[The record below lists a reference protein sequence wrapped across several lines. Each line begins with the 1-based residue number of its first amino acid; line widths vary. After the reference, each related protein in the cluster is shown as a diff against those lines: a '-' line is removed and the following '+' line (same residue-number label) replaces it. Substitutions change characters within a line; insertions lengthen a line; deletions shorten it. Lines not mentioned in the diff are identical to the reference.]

1 MTPPRE
7 TRHRMWAEVE
17 ADWDL
22 VIIGGGIT
30 GAGLFHEAARAGV
43 RCLLLEA
50 HDFGS
55 GTSSR
60 SSKLVHGGARY
71 MKNLQFHLT
80 FESVRERDRLVRQAP
95 GLVHK
100 LPFMLTN
107 YRSDPTPAW
116 MYAAGFALFDWM
128 AGKWEH
134 ERLAPANMLAR
145 CPQLNA
151 DGLESGILYF
161 DAETDD
167 SRLVY
172 RLTQEG
178 RLAGGLALNYA
189 RVAGF
194 HRSPDR
200 QVRGVQVFDTSG
212 ESLPTVRASAAV
224 VVNATGAWADSLRQ
238 QLGRGDRLRLL
249 RGAHLIFSGDRF
261 PLQQAISLLH
271 PVDRRLLFA
280 IPWEGGVVFGTTD
293 LDLAQPMTTDLAITQ
308 TETDY
313 LFAALDH
320 SFPGLAL
327 GPDDVVSTFAGVRSV
342 IDTGKT
348 DPSRE
353 SREHAIWQ
361 EDGLVTVTGGKLT
374 IFRRMAHDVL
384 RHIRHQLPGR
394 PSFDPAAPILPLAP
408 ALPADAALLPAA
420 GQRLVGRLG
429 TLAVEALA
437 GAADADLLP
446 IGGTPT
452 VWAEIGWAARAESI
466 VHLEDILL
474 RRTRLGLLLPDGGAA
489 HHDRLRAIVQ
499 PALGWDDDLW
509 RQEWDAYQALCRRC
523 HNLPQPG

>member
-1 MTPPRE
+1 MKAALPNRSQDWGQLE
-7 TRHRMWAEVE
+7 S
-17 ADWDL
+17 DWDL
-22 VIIGGGIT
+22 IIIGGGIT

-71 MKNLQFHLT
+71 LKNLQFHMT

-107 YRSDPTPAW
+107 YRSDPTPSW
-116 MYAAGFALFDWM
+116 MYAVGFALFDLM

-134 ERLAPANMLAR
+134 KHLSPADMLKH
-145 CPQLNA
+145 CPQLNRE
-151 DGLESGILYF
+151 GLESGILYF

-172 RLTQEG
+172 RLIQEG
-178 RLAGGLALNYA
+178 RRAGGLALNYA
-189 RVAGF
+189 RVLEFIRAPEG
-194 HRSPDR
+194 D
-200 QVRGVQVFDTSG
+200 VRGVQVSDTSG
-212 ESLPTVRASAAV
+212 EGRPATRAGAAV
-224 VVNATGAWADSLRQ
+224 VVHATGAWADGLRQ
-238 QLGRGDRLRLL
+238 LLGRGQRLRLL
-249 RGAHLIFSGDRF
+249 RGAHLIFPGNRF

-280 IPWEGGVVFGTTD
+280 IPWEAASLFGTTD
-293 LDLAQPMTTDLAITQ
+293 LDLGGPMTTDLAITQ
-308 TETDY
+308 SEVDY

-320 SFPGLAL
+320 SFPDLAL
-327 GPDDVVSTFAGVRSV
+327 GPEDVVSSFAGVRSV
-342 IDTGKT
+342 IDTGKS

-384 RHIRHQLPGR
+384 RRIRHQLPGR
-394 PSFDPAAPILPLAP
+394 PSFDPGAPILPLAATP
-408 ALPADAALLPAA
+408 PNNDALPPEVS
-420 GQRLVGRLG
+420 QRLVGRLG
-429 TLAVEALA
+429 SLA
-437 GAADADLLP
+437 GQALEQAAPSDLLP
-446 IGGTPT
+446 IEGTPT
-452 VWAEIGWAARAESI
+452 LWTELAWAARSESV
-466 VHLEDILL
+466 VHLEDLLL
-474 RRTRLGLLLPDGGAA
+474 RRTRLGLLLPSGAA
-489 HHDRLRAIVQ
+489 ALHDRLRQVAQ
-499 PALGWDDDLW
+499 PALGWDDARWQREWQAYLALW
-509 RQEWDAYQALCRRC
+509 QTYHSTPDRS
-523 HNLPQPG
+523 